1 MARSFHEGGI
11 PAFQARSLEM
21 VRWIGHANH
30 VQRTEFNLSVADRM
44 RELGWEVEP
53 EVRLT
58 KLLGRSLDR
67 DYGDIDVLAWKPTSG
82 QVFVMECKSLQFH
95 KTLGE
100 VAEQLSDF
108 RGETGSDGKPDHLM
122 RHLER
127 LRVLDSHAPQIS
139 KSLRLQT
146 PIQMTGHLVFKN
158 PVPMQFAWDKMA
170 SKIKLS
176 LFDEL
181 DKL

>member
-11 PAFQARSLEM
+11 PPFQARSLEM

-30 VQRTEFNLSVADRM
+30 VQRTEFNLSAADRM

-67 DYGDIDVLAWKPTSG
+67 DYGDIDVLAWKPATG

-108 RGETGSDGKPDHLM
+108 RGESGSDGKPDHLK

-139 KSLRLQT
+139 KSLRLQA

-170 SKIKLS
+170 SKITLS